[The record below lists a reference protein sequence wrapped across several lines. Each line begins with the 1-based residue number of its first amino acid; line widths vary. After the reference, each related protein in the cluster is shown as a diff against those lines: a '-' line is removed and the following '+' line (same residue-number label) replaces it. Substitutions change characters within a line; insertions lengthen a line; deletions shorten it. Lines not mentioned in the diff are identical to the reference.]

1 MRPINGLTIPF
12 LREYDAPCARRYAV
26 VARVGGGRGGGGGQS
41 RCYLFTVKGLD
52 DDDNGSIRSGIG
64 MRKCHALHPSIHPT
78 NHLDAFF

>member
-1 MRPINGLTIPF
+1 MMR
-12 LREYDAPCARRYAV
+12 YARRYAV
-26 VARVGGGRGGGGGQS
+26 VARVGGGRGGGRGQS

-64 MRKCHALHPSIHPT
+64 MRKCHALPPSIHPFHPT